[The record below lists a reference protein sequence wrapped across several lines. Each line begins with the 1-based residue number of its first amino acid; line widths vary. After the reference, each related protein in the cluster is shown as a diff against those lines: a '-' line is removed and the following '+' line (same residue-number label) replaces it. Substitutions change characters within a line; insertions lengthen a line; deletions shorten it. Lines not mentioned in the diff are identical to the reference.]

1 MWSPALLSN
10 FHLHKQ
16 DIVNDNI
23 TILELLAMH
32 DAMKG

>member
-1 MWSPALLSN
+1 MWSPDLLGN

-23 TILELLAMH
+23 TIRELTAMY
-32 DAMKG
+32 DSMKG

>member
-1 MWSPALLSN
+1 MWSPGLLSN

-23 TILELLAMH
+23 TIHELISMY
-32 DAMKG
+32 DSMKG